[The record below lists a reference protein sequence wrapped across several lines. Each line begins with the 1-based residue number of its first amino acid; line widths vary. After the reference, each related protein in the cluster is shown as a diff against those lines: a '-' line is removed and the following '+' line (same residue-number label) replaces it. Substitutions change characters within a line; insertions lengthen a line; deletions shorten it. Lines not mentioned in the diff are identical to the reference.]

1 MKLLRLFF
9 CIIWISLL
17 SGCVS
22 EPMLPNTAPIVGSI
36 STRGNNYSEN
46 TLPIGSTALF
56 NTSGDVIIKNQIFTF
71 DGNHWKGE
79 EDILWKGTTTS
90 TNLTALYPA
99 QNGDDFITEHPYAD
113 SGLIDILIAQG
124 TITNESQINLDFK
137 HLFSMLTIHIQSPLK
152 ESVVGIS
159 LTAPKVTKVNP
170 NGSFEVFETHTTTP
184 TINTEGDYTFII
196 PPLKDCALTLTFTL
210 ENKETPISYPLTHTF
225 LSGYKYE
232 CNVTDKKNPGIYN
245 AEDLIEFS
253 KIINKKKEGDLKQF
267 GELQEDGRMLYRLW
281 TDIDFSDKNI
291 NELIPIGYYDGASV
305 IFSSIFD
312 GQGHTISNL
321 TLPDKSIN
329 KNVDTGHSG
338 LFGFIGNNGV
348 VKNLHLINAQT
359 VESPLCSNVG
369 GIAAKSKG
377 EISNCSVKHSSFTAT
392 SGGNVGAICGNMTD
406 GYIINCYTQNNILTT
421 PQRGHAGGI
430 IGGSCGKILNC
441 YTYNNSYKAGKDGY
455 IGGIVSS
462 ISSSYTLEIANCYV
476 MHSSYLNNNW
486 GAIIGVPQKNRYIFD
501 NLFYNGPN
509 IIANDK
515 NDYSNVHLYKNF
527 TVGEKHISILLNEWI
542 ENTGKTKYQELTFK
556 NWTISTEYTPN
567 PAIFAE

>member
-1 MKLLRLFF
+1 MKLFRLFF
-9 CIIWISLL
+9 CIFWISLL
-17 SGCVS
+17 GGCVS
-22 EPMLPNTAPIVGSI
+22 EPMPPDTNSIVGSI
-36 STRGNNYSEN
+36 STRGNNYPEN

-56 NTSGDVIIKNQIFTF
+56 NTSGDIIIKNQIFTF

-79 EDILWKGTTTS
+79 EDIPWTGTTTS

-99 QNGDDFITEHPYAD
+99 KNGDNFITEHPYTD
-113 SGLIDILIAQG
+113 NGLIDILIAQA
-124 TITNESQINLDFK
+124 TITNESRINLDFK

-152 ESVVGIS
+152 ESVVEIS
-159 LTAPKVTKVNP
+159 LTAPKVTTVNTS
-170 NGSFEVFETHTTTP
+170 GSFEVSGTYTTTP

-196 PPLKDCALTLTFTL
+196 PPVEDCALTLTFTL
-210 ENKETPISYPLTHTF
+210 EDKDTPISYPLTHTF

-232 CNVTDKKNPGIYN
+232 CNVTDKKKPGIYS

-329 KNVDTGHSG
+329 NNVEAGHSG
-338 LFGFIGNNGV
+338 LFGHIGNTGI
-348 VKNLHLINAQT
+348 VKNLHLINAKT
-359 VESPLCSNVG
+359 VKSPSCKYVG
-369 GIAAKSKG
+369 GITAKSKG
-377 EISNCSVKHSSFTAT
+377 KIINCSVRHSSFTAA
-392 SGGNVGAICGNMTD
+392 SEGYIGAICGNMTD
-406 GYIINCYTQNNILTT
+406 GYIKNCYTQSNTLTAPNN
-421 PQRGHAGGI
+421 GHAGGI

-441 YTYNNSYKAGKDGY
+441 YTYDNSYHIGSGGY
-455 IGGIVSS
+455 VGGIVSS
-462 ISSSYTLEIANCYV
+462 ISSSNTLEIANCYV
-476 MHSSYLNNNW
+476 MHSNYLNKNW
-486 GAIIGVPQKNRYIFD
+486 GAIIGVPQKNKYIFD
-501 NLFYNGPN
+501 NLFHNGGN

-515 NDYSNVHLYKNF
+515 NNYSDVHLYDNF
-527 TVGEKHISILLNEWI
+527 SVGEKHISILLNEWI

-556 NWTISTEYTPN
+556 NWTNSTEFTPN
-567 PAIFAE
+567 PAIFSE